1 MSFNLSGSL
10 EEQES
15 YKVLAYLPDFKFLY
29 LNPSLFIILST
40 CSKCSSSSLAR
51 GERDF
56 AKLKCGYLCIKEIA
70 VVAAFFSQCAWSI
83 KRISKESK
91 AFSIQ
96 ALGVGELRI
105 VYQVLDIKVLLGIE
119 VSLVMGFR

>member
-1 MSFNLSGSL
+1 MDSVMFEPTILASILKNLCASVAA
-10 EEQES
+10 
-15 YKVLAYLPDFKFLY
+15 VLRFETVPFKFTKD
-29 LNPSLFIILST
+29 PGIAVTGVVTEPIVKSGI
-40 CSKCSSSSLAR
+40 
-51 GERDF
+51 
-56 AKLKCGYLCIKEIA
+56 IKEIA

-105 VYQVLDIKVLLGIE
+105 VSQVLDIKVLLGVE